1 MTVIVKKSSRT
12 VISVLLTL
20 CLIAGLM
27 IGLGGFK
34 GKAELI
40 GDNYPHSDN
49 YGFAVNNC
57 TSFVAWRMNT
67 ANGVQFNNWTV
78 DGKSVNVGCRGGGRD
93 GGYCSGG
100 KYHLC
105 HGKNWGTT
113 LRKMGYTVDMNP
125 AVGSIAWEDTSDS
138 SRYGHVAWVAAVN
151 GNSVTV
157 EEYNYA
163 SRLAY
168 HVRTVDKSKFSG
180 FIHVKDIAPQKNA
193 DPGQQTIFDGRY
205 HIVSQINDNFN
216 LDVVGV
222 SKDAGANIWLWQSRN
237 TPEQT
242 FNVRWLGNGYYKII
256 NANSGK
262 ALELSGA
269 NPNAGA
275 NVHQWNEHE
284 GEAEQWVIRANA
296 DGSYSIIARWGN
308 HTLDVYN
315 GIAENGTNIQV
326 WDNNNSAAQNFY
338 FVEYAGQTIKD
349 GRYYISP
356 KNDTSLVLAVAGQSK
371 NNAANI
377 EIYSKSSRKGHTWDV
392 KHLGNGYYSIINTNS
407 KLSLDVANANR
418 GNAVNVQQMPF
429 VENNNAQQWI
439 IKANG
444 DGSYR
449 IIAKCGGRNLDVSGG
464 KFANGTNVQMYNRNG
479 MDAQNW
485 VFTEYIPPVDVKL
498 DPNGGYWRANN
509 STAPKTISAEVG
521 KNTSLSGVGTLAS
534 NDHKVF
540 AGWSEKKN
548 DSSGNYKTSITTDK
562 AVTLYAQW
570 KDVDPAKAIIILD
583 GNGGYYN
590 NSGSMIF
597 LGGESV
603 VTVTDFNKGEVL
615 PASATSEGGYFHA
628 NSWRGLLKRFDGW
641 YKDKESTQAF
651 NPKKDIIPGDITLY
665 ANWKTDTNPFGPTP
679 SEPDEPT
686 PSEPHEPTPSEPDEP
701 TPSEPD
707 GPTPSEPDKPTPS
720 EPDKP
725 TPTPTPVVKQN
736 GLADSEDKDGNWWF
750 YKDGKIDKTHNGVD
764 QNKYGWWRVE
774 NGKVNFNAQGI
785 YKNGFGW
792 WKTTN
797 GKVTFKEE
805 GVFQNNFGWWRV
817 KDSKV
822 DFNAQSIFQGKVIK
836 NGKVQ

>member
-1 MTVIVKKSSRT
+1 MDKSAWQYIHVADLPDKVIAPPGT
-12 VISVLLTL
+12 QTILGGTYFVISK
-20 CLIAGLM
+20 M
-27 IGLGGFK
+27 
-34 GKAELI
+34 
-40 GDNYPHSDN
+40 DNALN
-49 YGFAVNNC
+49 
-57 TSFVAWRMNT
+57 M
-67 ANGVQFNNWTV
+67 TV
-78 DGKSVNVGCRGGGRD
+78 DGISTEHGANV
-93 GGYCSGG
+93 
-100 KYHLC
+100 HLW
-105 HGKNWGTT
+105 HDS
-113 LRKMGYTVDMNP
+113 LNP
-125 AVGSIAWEDTSDS
+125 AQTW
-138 SRYGHVAWVAAVN
+138 
-151 GNSVTV
+151 
-157 EEYNYA
+157 
-163 SRLAY
+163 
-168 HVRTVDKSKFSG
+168 K
-180 FIHVKDIAPQKNA
+180 VKWTGD
-193 DPGQQTIFDGRY
+193 
-205 HIVSQINDNFN
+205 
-216 LDVVGV
+216 
-222 SKDAGANIWLWQSRN
+222 
-237 TPEQT
+237 
-242 FNVRWLGNGYYKII
+242 GYYKLI
-256 NANSGK
+256 NTNSGK
-262 ALELSGA
+262 ALDVSEGSFA
-269 NPNAGA
+269 QGA
-275 NVHQWNEHE
+275 NVQQWDEHDGDPE
-284 GEAEQWVIRANA
+284 RWVIRANA
-296 DGSYSIIARWGN
+296 DGSYSLIAKNGGY
-308 HTLDVYN
+308 TLDSYD
-315 GIAENGTNIQV
+315 GKTADGTNLRV
-326 WDNNNSAAQNFY
+326 WENNNSAAQSFY
-338 FVEYAGQTIKD
+338 FVEYSPQTIAN
-349 GRYYISP
+349 GTYYISP
-356 KNDTSLVLAVAGQSK
+356 KSDTNQILSVENQSVTEGT
-371 NNAANI
+371 NV
-377 EIYSKSSRKGHTWDV
+377 ELYSKSNRTDQTWDV
-392 KHLGNGYYSIINTNS
+392 KHLGNGVYSIINTKS
-407 KLSLDVANANR
+407 KMSLDVKGANKANQ
-418 GNAVNVQQMPF
+418 VNVQQWTS
-429 VENNNAQQWI
+429 NNSDAQKWY
-439 IKANG
+439 IKDNG
-444 DGSYR
+444 DGSYG
-449 IIAKCGGRNLDVSGG
+449 IISRCGGRKLDMAGG
-464 KFANGTNVQMYNRNG
+464 KTASGTNVQMYNRND
-479 MDAQNW
+479 MDAQKW
-485 VFTEYIPPVDVKL
+485 VFTKYIPPVDVKL

-641 YKDKESTQAF
+641 YKDKELTQAF

-686 PSEPHEPTPSEPDEP
+686 PSEPDEPTPSEPDEP

-822 DFNAQSIFQGKVIK
+822 DFNAQSIYQNKFGWWKTTNGKVTFKENGLFSNQYGTWKVENSKVNFSFSGTFQGKVIK